1 MQSKNIQVKNIQV
14 SDICPSELNPRK
26 TFDQES
32 LAELAQNIKSN
43 GLVQPITIR
52 KRPKGSETKYE
63 IVCGERR

>member
-1 MQSKNIQVKNIQV
+1 MQSKSIQVKNIQV

-52 KRPKGSETKYE
+52 KRPKGSETK
-63 IVCGERR
+63 